1 MREQI
6 TYIAD
11 DGKKFFNYKEC
22 YDYEFQ
28 QCIGQAAGQL
38 KFYNE
43 FGDEY
48 DEEINDDNYERIIGD
63 AEYLYIGNKA
73 ALMVVDK
80 IGKKYGYYFPKEVG
94 YYYYDYEEG
103 DWIYLNKRLI
113 KLREE
118 LKMVEQVIK
127 MMGGEV

>member
-6 TYIAD
+6 TYISD

-28 QCIGQAAGQL
+28 QYIGQAKGQL
-38 KFYNE
+38 RLYNE
-43 FGDEY
+43 FGGEY
-48 DEEINDDNYERIIGD
+48 KEEINDDNYERILGD
-63 AEYLYIGNKA
+63 VTYMYIGNKA
-73 ALMVVDK
+73 ALMVADR
-80 IGKKYGYYFPKEVG
+80 ISEEYGYIFPKEVG
-94 YYYYDYEEG
+94 YHYYNYEKDE
-103 DWIYLNKRLI
+103 WICLNKRLI

-118 LKMVEQVIK
+118 LKMVEREIK